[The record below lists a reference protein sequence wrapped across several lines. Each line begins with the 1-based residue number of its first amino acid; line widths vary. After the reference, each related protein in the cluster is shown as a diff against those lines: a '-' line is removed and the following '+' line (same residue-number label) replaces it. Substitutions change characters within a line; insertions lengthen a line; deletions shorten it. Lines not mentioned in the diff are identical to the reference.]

1 MELRRPIIAF
11 ATALMLVGGGALT
24 ACGDPVKSD
33 TGTPADTASNTS
45 QHQKTQD
52 NGDPQTGE
60 SGATETAAPA
70 S

>member
-1 MELRRPIIAF
+1 MRLRRPILAF
-11 ATALMLVGGGALT
+11 VTALALAGGGALT

-52 NGDPQTGE
+52 NSDPQTGE
-60 SGATETAAPA
+60 SGASRTGAPA

>member
-1 MELRRPIIAF
+1 MELKRPIVAV
-11 ATALMLVGGGALT
+11 AMALLLVGSGALT

-52 NGDPQTGE
+52 NSDPETG
-60 SGATETAAPA
+60 SSSNTNGG
-70 S
+70 

>member
-1 MELRRPIIAF
+1 MKLRRPILAF
-11 ATALMLVGGGALT
+11 ATALMLVAGGALT

-45 QHQKTQD
+45 RHEKTQD
-52 NGDPQTGE
+52 NTDRQTGE

>member
-1 MELRRPIIAF
+1 MELRRPILVF
-11 ATALMLVGGGALT
+11 ATSLMLVGSGALT

-45 QHQKTQD
+45 QSVKTQD
-52 NGDPQTGE
+52 NSDPQEGD
-60 SGATETAAPA
+60 TASPT